1 MFVWAPVPE
10 RFRHLGSVEFSK
22 LLLAKAKVAVAPGLG
37 FGEHGDG
44 HVRIALVENNH
55 RIRQALRGIR
65 GFLQGDNAGPAVE
78 ASAELAGA

>member
-1 MFVWAPVPE
+1 MTVSSLRAAILRAARARPSVHATE
-10 RFRHLGSVEFSK
+10 SASQAGST
-22 LLLAKAKVAVAPGLG
+22 APGLG

-65 GFLQGDNAGPAVE
+65 GFLQGDNVAPVE
-78 ASAELAGA
+78 EVMAK